1 MVDIVRITNTAEVT
15 IKFDKLRKGIQ
26 NAEPLMGE
34 IGNFLVSDILIR
46 TAKGRDVE
54 GLPFQPYSE
63 SYKKVRDDRDLP
75 TDRVDLFFTGQMTS
89 ALTYEEAKTK
99 VKVFFMNTPR
109 RGTPKKGGGFSYTN
123 ASNAEIAFYNNEVR
137 KFFAISPK
145 ERKYIKRLVK
155 DYFKNLL
162 KKR

>member
-1 MVDIVRITNTAEVT
+1 MADLVLITGTAEVT
-15 IKFDKLRKGIQ
+15 MKFERLRKGIQ

-34 IGNFLVSDILIR
+34 IGSFLVDDILIR

-54 GLPFQPYSE
+54 GLPFKPYSE
-63 SYKKVRDDRDLP
+63 SYKRVRDDRDLP

-89 ALTYEEAKTK
+89 ALTYEEAKTQ
-99 VKVFFMNTPR
+99 VRLFFMNTPR
-109 RGTPKKGGGFSYTN
+109 RGTPKKGGGFSHSS
-123 ASNAEIAFYNNEVR
+123 ASNAEVAFYNNEVR
-137 KFFAISPK
+137 KFFAISPE

-155 DYFKNLL
+155 EYFENLL